1 MGGAEESREN
11 AKALVVLENI
21 ELNLSSTAGEVNILR
36 GLDLTV
42 DRGERLGVVGPSGSG
57 KTTMLMII
65 AGLERPSAGTVHVAG
80 SDLADM
86 DEDGLALFRR
96 EHVGIVFQAYHLVPT
111 MTALENTAVPLE
123 FGGIRDAFEQA
134 QEALEAVGLGHRLGH
149 YPAQLSGGEQQR
161 VALARA
167 VVTKPD
173 LLLADEP
180 TGNLDRETGGTVM
193 ELLFE
198 LQAARDASL
207 LLITH
212 DPDLTA
218 RCDRVVHMVDGRFAD
233 GADTA

>member
-1 MGGAEESREN
+1 MSGAEESREN

-65 AGLERPSAGTVHVAG
+65 AGLERPSAGTVRVAG

-218 RCDRVVHMVDGRFAD
+218 RCDRVMHMVDGRFAD